1 MDMNTNEDLHIIFR
15 HLLPELQP
23 YTWSILASLGIT
35 GMVIGADLLQP
46 ACFKWLIDAATL
58 TLHYPVVVQCLF
70 LLLGLAVLRS
80 LLSYWEIF
88 TRSKVGEAI
97 SRNYRRKT
105 FEHILHL
112 PLATVYEM
120 EDGALVHRIMQDCG
134 EIGRVYVS
142 TKFLPTIAQ
151 LVQAM
156 ALTGLLL
163 ALSWQVGC
171 AAILVFPLGWLL
183 AQRMTHHSH
192 AQVIQLRTLVEQG
205 HGMLQEIFSCL
216 REVRAVGNETGE
228 MRRWGNW
235 LNQYGKVIC
244 QTTTRHQFIRVT
256 LSRLIDWIGLCIVFG
271 WGGWQLLE
279 HQITIGTLLAL
290 SLYVQQLYT
299 TLSAIVSGCLETGE
313 VANAL
318 EALNEILR
326 QPREWPDQGQAL
338 IEGPGHLAFENVS
351 FSYPGKRA
359 ENLHHISFES
369 APGQVTGIVGPTGSG
384 KSTLMNICM
393 RFYPIST
400 GKIFLDGQDIAEI
413 APHALRQQIG
423 LVSQECVLWNA
434 TIRDNLLYGL
444 QREVA
449 WEQVLEVCEK
459 TCVHTFVQHL
469 PDGYETIVGS
479 RGIKLSGGEKQRVAL
494 ARALLRDPKILLLD
508 EATSALDSLT
518 ERAITNTLL
527 QMGEQKNRLLVAHRL
542 ATVQSADQILVVND
556 GRIVEVGTPSA
567 LSQQDGLYAKL
578 YQTQQL
584 EKEGQDQSQL
594 ECGTWAAS
602 QADHPSSVPPSRL
615 SCLP

>member
-1 MDMNTNEDLHIIFR
+1 
-15 HLLPELQP
+15 LQ
-23 YTWSILASLGIT
+23 
-35 GMVIGADLLQP
+35 
-46 ACFKWLIDAATL
+46 
-58 TLHYPVVVQCLF
+58 YPVVVQCLF
-70 LLLGLAVLRS
+70 LLLELAVLRS
-80 LLSYWEIF
+80 LLRSWEMF

-97 SRNYRRKT
+97 SRTYRRKI

-120 EDGALVHRIMQDCG
+120 EDGALVHRIMQECG

-142 TKFLPTIAQ
+142 TKCLSTIAQ

-183 AQRMTHHSH
+183 AQRMTHQSH
-192 AQVIQLRTLVEQG
+192 AQVIQLRALVEQG
-205 HGMLQEIFSCL
+205 HEMLQEIFSCL
-216 REVRAVGNETGE
+216 REVRAVGNEAGE
-228 MRRWGNW
+228 MRRWDTW
-235 LNQYGKVIC
+235 LNQYGQVIC
-244 QTTTRHQFIRVT
+244 HTTTRHQFLRVT

-290 SLYVQQLYT
+290 SLYVQQLST
-299 TLSAIVSGCLETGE
+299 TLSAIVSGRLETGE

-318 EALNEILR
+318 EALNDILR
-326 QPREWPDQGQAL
+326 RPREWPDQGQTL
-338 IEGPGHLAFENVS
+338 VEGPGHLVFENVS
-351 FSYPGKRA
+351 FSYPGKSV
-359 ENLHHISFES
+359 ENLHHSSFER
-369 APGQVTGIVGPTGSG
+369 APGQITGIVGPTGSG
-384 KSTLMNICM
+384 KSTVMNVCM

-400 GKIFLDGQDIAEI
+400 GHILLDGQDIADI
-413 APHALRQQIG
+413 APHAFRQQIG
-423 LVSQECVLWNA
+423 LVSQECVLWNT
-434 TIRDNLLYGL
+434 TIRENVLYGF

-459 TCVHTFVQHL
+459 TCVHSCVHHL

-479 RGIKLSGGEKQRVAL
+479 RGITLSGGEKQRVAL

-518 ERAITNTLL
+518 ERAITTTLL
-527 QMGEQKNRLLVAHRL
+527 HMSEQKHRLRGAHRL

-556 GRIVEVGTPSA
+556 GSIVEVGTPS
-567 LSQQDGLYAKL
+567 LLCQQDGLYAKL
-578 YQTQQL
+578 YQTQKL
-584 EKEGQDQSQL
+584 ERDVSPMSSE
-594 ECGTWAAS
+594 
-602 QADHPSSVPPSRL
+602 HPAQESRGRL
-615 SCLP
+615 SAFLA